1 MTWHACVRTSTLS
14 LVTSLLWRSMTPGT
28 SRLGG
33 MHRHANGQE
42 GGPNANASSLR
53 GIVPHFALDSTV
65 THPKV

>member
-1 MTWHACVRTSTLS
+1 MARLRAYLDAIAGHLPPVE
-14 LVTSLLWRSMTPGT
+14 VHDPGT